1 MVAALACLCCLLGFC
16 ALICCR
22 SDNREEEEDVREEEE
37 EEDVREEKAANVH
50 NVFAEVKE
58 ENVKDEKPFMPPPQT
73 QPRSFLA
80 RLVPNFSIL
89 KPVMR
94 PLRPLFGKIRTI
106 RPPPP
111 LLQTT
116 NGMTQPIQLVQTT
129 TVAPKLMMQPQSQAM
144 VGTILLLLMFAVEKC
159 NLFMHVRASID

>member
-1 MVAALACLCCLLGFC
+1 LFIFCLKKLKSKLNRIGSVVAALACLCCLLGYC

-22 SDNREEEEDVREEEE
+22 SGDREE

-58 ENVKDEKPFMPPPQT
+58 ENVKDEKPFMTPPQT

-94 PLRPLFGKIRTI
+94 PLRPLW
-106 RPPPP
+106 
-111 LLQTT
+111 
-116 NGMTQPIQLVQTT
+116 
-129 TVAPKLMMQPQSQAM
+129 A
-144 VGTILLLLMFAVEKC
+144 
-159 NLFMHVRASID
+159 